1 MQDKELWKT
10 FEKTGSVV
18 DYLSYR
24 GACGGN
30 HENYGGFQTGEKAD
44 LGEETLESEGNSDR
58 DDIVRSTYR

>member
-24 GACGGN
+24 SACGDN
-30 HENYGGFQTGEKAD
+30 FEKAK
-44 LGEETLESEGNSDR
+44 LGEETFESDNHSDR
-58 DDIVRSTYR
+58 DDTVRSTYR

>member
-24 GACGGN
+24 GIWDGN
-30 HENYGGFQTGEKAD
+30 DRKYQDSHTDGKTNLGEK
-44 LGEETLESEGNSDR
+44 TFESECNSDR
-58 DDIVRSTYR
+58 DDTVRSTYR